1 MIKSVFG
8 IGRDKEDPRKC
19 VLEAVKDFVS
29 PKLIMFFSEAE
40 HFEEYAAVIHEL
52 FPNAVSMGCT
62 AYRTW
67 GPSGVKKDVLQVMAV
82 EEGIVCFG
90 GVIEKADNFALNYA
104 DNVRRCV
111 EEVGETDNT
120 ICVEFTVPLK
130 SAEEYALMAL
140 NSVLLRKGIE
150 IVGGSAGNK
159 LDEDSLY
166 SSLCLVAL
174 NGVVYPDGCVF
185 VLIHSL
191 SGKIYLLRENLYEP
205 LTGKEL
211 LVTKANS
218 ETRTIMTCDDRVAA
232 EVYASELN
240 VPREEIKKYYFH
252 FPMGRRIGDEIFMAA
267 IGDDDVNGNMK
278 YLARV
283 HEGTSMM
290 VMKEGDYKSIT
301 ADTIKTVRERTGT
314 PPLVIVFQC
323 TARTILFEEKG
334 YVEEYSKMLSDAFPN
349 YIGFSCNGEQ
359 HNTKHFNHTLM
370 LAVFE

>member
-8 IGRDKEDPRKC
+8 IGRDKEDARKC
-19 VLEAVKDFVS
+19 VLEAVKDFVN
-29 PKLIMFFSEAE
+29 PKLIMFFSQAE
-40 HFEEYAAVIHEL
+40 HFEEYAAIIHEL
-52 FPNAVSMGCT
+52 FPHAVSMGCT
-62 AYRTW
+62 AYYTW
-67 GPSGVKKDVLQVMAV
+67 GPSGVERDVLEVMAV

-90 GVIEKADNFALNYA
+90 GAIEKADNFALNYA

-159 LDEDSLY
+159 LDGDTQLSR
-166 SSLCLVAL
+166 LCLVAL
-174 NGVVYPDGCVF
+174 NGIVYPDGCVF

-191 SGKIYLLRENLYEP
+191 NGEIYLLREDVYEP

-218 ETRTIMTCDDRVAA
+218 ETRTIMAYDGKVAA
-232 EVYASELN
+232 EVYASELS
-240 VPREEIKKYYFH
+240 VPREEIKNYFFH
-252 FPMGRRIGDEIFMAA
+252 FPIGRRFGDEIFMSG
-267 IGDDDVNGNMK
+267 IGGDDVNGNMK
-278 YLARV
+278 FLTRV
-283 HEGTSMM
+283 YEGTSMM
-290 VMKEGDYKSIT
+290 VMKEGDYRSIT

-314 PPLVIVFQC
+314 PSLVIVFQC
-323 TARTILFEEKG
+323 AARTILFEEKD

-370 LAVFE
+370 VAVFE